1 MQNKLELEGMAAED
15 IQKKLDFEV
24 ATLFFWIFNA
34 FICILIVLKRAI
46 NKKDQPKDDDFND
59 VIEATDGRCG
69 RLGNC
74 DYFKDEF
81 DEYLEEAADK
91 VYQ

>member
-1 MQNKLELEGMAAED
+1 MSAED

-46 NKKDQPKDDDFND
+46 DKKDQSKDDDFD
-59 VIEATDGRCG
+59 PIYDDFFEATDGRNG
-69 RLGNC
+69 HLGNC

-81 DEYLEEAADK
+81 D
-91 VYQ
+91 

>member
-46 NKKDQPKDDDFND
+46 NKKDQPKDDD
-59 VIEATDGRCG
+59 
-69 RLGNC
+69 
-74 DYFKDEF
+74 
-81 DEYLEEAADK
+81 
-91 VYQ
+91 